1 MNFWRTVAR
10 GPRFRAGF
18 AVLFGF
24 ALLSIGCGG
33 GDGIERVAVSGKV
46 TFEGQPV
53 EDGFITFTP
62 IGSGVQSGARIL
74 NGEYEATGPR
84 GSIPV
89 GKYQVR
95 ISWLKEDPSLQV
107 DGMPVPPQVNL
118 LPPKYDTESELE
130 LEVPSGQRTMTQDYI
145 LD

>member
-1 MNFWRTVAR
+1 MAAR
-10 GPRFRAGF
+10 RPLFRASF
-18 AVLFGF
+18 VAFVSF
-24 ALLSIGCGG
+24 ALLNIGCGR

-46 TFEGQPV
+46 TFQEQPV

-62 IGSGVQSGARIL
+62 IDSGIQSGARIL
-74 NGEYEATGPR
+74 NGRYEASGPR
-84 GSIPV
+84 GSVPV

-107 DGMPVPPQVNL
+107 DGMPVPPQVNQ
-118 LPPKYDTESELE
+118 LPAKYDTESELV
-130 LEVPSGQRTMTQDYI
+130 LEVPSGQRKMTQDYI